1 LAKPIRDVLQSTLDE
16 TNLKIQQNSL
26 FRGHRKNLQWECPPD
41 QKDFPFGRAQTAFC
55 SKNNMKRLI
64 STISLALL
72 MGLLA
77 RVSLLI
83 ACPFCSAV
91 SQTLR
96 QEMGVMDAVAIAE
109 ATVESVRNEE
119 TGRVKLRVV
128 SVLKGET
135 LVKPDETIT
144 AVYYGAVEPGRR
156 FMLSGADPNDIQWS
170 CLPITEVSEKYLLD
184 LTKLA
189 DDPLVRLKF
198 YQDYLQHPDGMLN
211 RDAYDEFAIAPYAV
225 VQQLKPHM
233 NHNQLIKWLAEPEL
247 PADRKRLY
255 LTMLG
260 ICGDEKDLPML
271 DEMLR
276 STQSSSRGGLDALIA
291 CYLVLAGEKGLPT
304 IDEMFLKNPKAPY
317 AETYAAIMAIRFHGT
332 ETDKIPRS
340 VLVRSLHHVLERK
353 DLADLVI
360 PDLARWGD
368 WSQIAK
374 LEELFVAAEKD
385 NNWIRVPVVNYLR
398 ACPNPE
404 AVEAIKRL
412 KEIDPE
418 SVKRAS
424 SFFSIPIPAA
434 PAAPA
439 TSLLAPREKETL
451 VSAGS
456 QSQNSLGLRV
466 VGGRFDKQ
474 LASLPF
480 VMRTEHAFAI
490 AHGASS
496 SSIVN
501 ANGVNRVSMVAV
513 PLLTFASFI
522 IILYLVLGGG
532 GKRIA
537 TFKI

>member
-1 LAKPIRDVLQSTLDE
+1 
-16 TNLKIQQNSL
+16 
-26 FRGHRKNLQWECPPD
+26 
-41 QKDFPFGRAQTAFC
+41 
-55 SKNNMKRLI
+55 MKRLI
-64 STISLALL
+64 STISLAFL
-72 MGLLA
+72 MGLISCG
-77 RVSLLI
+77 SLSS

-109 ATVESVRNEE
+109 ATAESVRDEE

-156 FMLSGADPNDIQWS
+156 FMLSGADPNDVQWS
-170 CLPITEVSEKYLLD
+170 CLPINEVSEKYLLD

-189 DDPLVRLKF
+189 DDPLARLKF

-211 RDAYDEFAIAPYAV
+211 RDAYDEFAIAPYSV
-225 VQQLKPHM
+225 IQQLKPHM
-233 NHNQLIKWLAEPEL
+233 DHGQLIKWLSEPEL

-255 LTMLG
+255 MTMLG
-260 ICGDEKDLPML
+260 VCGDEKDVPML

-340 VLVRSLHHVLERK
+340 ALVQSLHHVLERK

-368 WSQIAK
+368 WSQVAK
-374 LEELFVAAEKD
+374 LESLFMAAEKD

-398 ACPNPE
+398 ACPNPD
-404 AVEAIKRL
+404 AVEAMKRL

-424 SFFSIPIPAA
+424 TFFSIPIPSP

-439 TSLLAPREKETL
+439 TSSLAPSRKETL
-451 VSAGS
+451 VSSDS
-456 QSQNSLGLRV
+456 QSQDLLGLKI
-466 VGGRFDKQ
+466 VGVRIDKK

-480 VMRTEHAFAI
+480 VIRTEHAFAI
-490 AHGASS
+490 SHGTRSP
-496 SSIVN
+496 SIIGTN
-501 ANGVNRVSMVAV
+501 DVNRMVTTGVPSVVFVSVM
-513 PLLTFASFI
+513 LF
-522 IILYLVLGGG
+522 LYLVLSGGG
-532 GKRIA
+532 NRVA
-537 TFKI
+537 AL